1 MTGTSARRAWAKARM
16 ADDDL
21 SCSVRFGFQVDC
33 DGDDL
38 DDYVVGVEG
47 VVVAHLEPPEGEP
60 DAEFEEVESGRVY
73 AFVVQTT
80 QAMTDGVSLYDVFDA
95 HSSNLEAAF
104 AALFDPVAEE
114 PKEELEIA
122 PAWEGFL
129 YLDRIVIDPAYRGRG
144 VTVKALEATIRS
156 FCPRGIVAAHQDG
169 MELTIEEWKELGF
182 VKIAGSEVIYR
193 DNASYNPY
201 GPAFEEE

>member
-1 MTGTSARRAWAKARM
+1 MTAVLQQAVETFRRQKF
-16 ADDDL
+16 L
-21 SCSVRFGFQVDC
+21 
-33 DGDDL
+33 
-38 DDYVVGVEG
+38 EG
-47 VVVAHLEPPEGEP
+47 L
-60 DAEFEEVESGRVY
+60 RVY

-80 QAMTDGVSLYDVFDA
+80 QAMTDGVGLADAFDA

-114 PKEELEIA
+114 PREELEIA

-129 YLDRIVIDPAYRGRG
+129 YLDRIVIDPAYRDRG

-156 FCPRGIVAAHQDG
+156 FCPRGVVAARQGG
-169 MELTIEEWKELGF
+169 MGLSVEEWKELGF

-193 DNASYNPY
+193 DNVSYNPY